1 MKGECKSRNYRLLKT
16 KQVTG
21 GRTGVTEAQEF
32 TLFSFTGQSE
42 RPSKGYTDG
51 PIVTQLHEM
60 GFTHFSILSE
70 PRFQRK
76 KKVNKRMRWSDGIT
90 DSMDIK
96 LSKLWETVK
105 DREAWRIAV
114 HGAAKSQTPL
124 NN

>member
-1 MKGECKSRNYRLLKT
+1 M
-16 KQVTG
+16 TG

-105 DREAWRIAV
+105 DREAWR
-114 HGAAKSQTPL
+114 AADHRVTKSWT
-124 NN
+124 